1 MVSGGTYG
9 TEDIVHGAGYG
20 RAILIL
26 LLTPLLWSL
35 PTAFMIGELSSA
47 LPYEGGYY
55 AWVRRAM
62 GNFWGFQEAWLSLV
76 ASIFDMAIYPTL
88 FVAYLTRM
96 FPWFQ
101 QENRG
106 WWVALAVVIA
116 CAVLNIAG
124 VKVVSLTSLWLFFA
138 LSAPF
143 VAIVVL
149 APFKLGALANAVTK
163 PTTSTVDILGGLLI
177 CMWNYMGWDNA
188 STIATEVEK
197 PQRTYPRAMLV
208 AVAIVALSY
217 VLPFAAM
224 WMTGLK
230 PTAWE
235 TGSWADIAGLLGGP
249 LLRIGVVLGGVI
261 SAFGM
266 FNALVMSYSRL
277 PLAMAQDGMLPGIFA
292 KLHKK
297 SRAPWVAIVALAMGW
312 AMCLGLGFARLVTLD
327 ILLYGFSLLL
337 EFMALAVLRFREPEL
352 ARPFR
357 VPGGLFGAI
366 AIGIPPMLLL
376 GFSIIRSE
384 HEQVW
389 NMSSFEF
396 GMILIAAGFVAYAV
410 NHLLKPQGWAPV
422 RSRREARSQPLS
434 RRKLKKKRTGLPV
447 LFILLCDAE
456 LRRRFCRV
464 AQALHLVV
472 SALDTGGLAPND
484 LSDVFR
490 QIGRQCLVVGLFGV
504 VFACFHRLKNRFV
517 AGTKAHLGINP
528 GAMHGRRGRSGDF
541 LIRFAQ
547 ADQLCFEL
555 AGKARALQALLVEKR
570 LQVRPLHVGSRVL
583 IPLLPIFAGFNQVF
597 DHANRILFVHYYL
610 RRLDAGEQVGFGSN
624 LLAKPARN

>member
-9 TEDIVHGAGYG
+9 TEEIVHGAGYG

-62 GNFWGFQEAWLSLV
+62 GNFWGFQEAWLSLI

-101 QENRG
+101 QGDRG

-124 VKVVSLTSLWLFFA
+124 VKVVSFTSLWLFFA

-143 VAIVVL
+143 VAIVLL
-149 APFKLGALANAVTK
+149 APFKMGSLANAVTK

-208 AVAIVALSY
+208 AVVIVALSY
-217 VLPFAAM
+217 VLPFAAL
-224 WMTGLK
+224 WMTGLT

-249 LLRIGVVLGGVI
+249 LLRIGVVLGGII

-277 PLAMAQDGMLPGIFA
+277 PLAMAQDGMLPGIFG
-292 KLHKK
+292 KLHPK
-297 SRAPWVAIVALAMGW
+297 SRAPWVAILALAIGW

-327 ILLYGFSLLL
+327 ILLYGFSLML
-337 EFMALAVLRFREPEL
+337 EFMALAMLRFREPDL
-352 ARPFR
+352 LRPFR
-357 VPGGLFGAI
+357 VPGGSFGAI

-384 HEQVW
+384 HEQIW
-389 NMSSFEF
+389 NMSSFAF

-410 NHLLKPQGWAPV
+410 NHLLKPAGWSAIPK
-422 RSRREARSQPLS
+422 ETAAD
-434 RRKLKKKRTGLPV
+434 GLGV
-447 LFILLCDAE
+447 GAE
-456 LRRRFCRV
+456 
-464 AQALHLVV
+464 
-472 SALDTGGLAPND
+472 
-484 LSDVFR
+484 
-490 QIGRQCLVVGLFGV
+490 
-504 VFACFHRLKNRFV
+504 
-517 AGTKAHLGINP
+517 
-528 GAMHGRRGRSGDF
+528 
-541 LIRFAQ
+541 
-547 ADQLCFEL
+547 
-555 AGKARALQALLVEKR
+555 
-570 LQVRPLHVGSRVL
+570 
-583 IPLLPIFAGFNQVF
+583 
-597 DHANRILFVHYYL
+597 
-610 RRLDAGEQVGFGSN
+610 
-624 LLAKPARN
+624 

>member
-1 MVSGGTYG
+1 MAASAPHQQPGNPQPHAAVPTRNPIVKKRFVRLTLWPLVAATFFMVSGGTYG

-26 LLTPLLWSL
+26 ILTPLLWSL

-47 LPYEGGYY
+47 LPFEGGYY
-55 AWVRRAM
+55 AWVRRAL

-101 QENRG
+101 ENNRG

-116 CAVLNIAG
+116 CALLNIAG
-124 VKVVSLTSLWLFFA
+124 VKVVSLTSLWLFLA

-143 VAIVVL
+143 VAIVLL

-188 STIATEVEK
+188 STIAAEVER

-208 AVAIVALSY
+208 AVCIVAVSY

-230 PTAWE
+230 ATAWE

-249 LLRIGVVLGGVI
+249 LLRIGVVLGGII

-277 PLAMAQDGMLPGIFA
+277 PLAMAQDGMLPGIFG

-297 SRAPWVAIVALAMGW
+297 SKAPWVAILGLAAGW

-327 ILLYGFSLLL
+327 ILLYGASLLL
-337 EFMALAVLRFREPEL
+337 EFVALAVLRFREPDL
-352 ARPFR
+352 PRPFR
-357 VPGGLFGAI
+357 VPGGLFGAL

-376 GFSIIRSE
+376 GFSVVRSE
-384 HEQVW
+384 HEQIW
-389 NMSSFEF
+389 NMSSFSF
-396 GMILIAAGFVAYAV
+396 GMILIAAGFVAYFL
-410 NHLLKPQGWAPV
+410 NHALKPAGWSVP
-422 RSRREARSQPLS
+422 RQEKPQP
-434 RRKLKKKRTGLPV
+434 
-447 LFILLCDAE
+447 A
-456 LRRRFCRV
+456 
-464 AQALHLVV
+464 A
-472 SALDTGGLAPND
+472 
-484 LSDVFR
+484 
-490 QIGRQCLVVGLFGV
+490 
-504 VFACFHRLKNRFV
+504 
-517 AGTKAHLGINP
+517 
-528 GAMHGRRGRSGDF
+528 
-541 LIRFAQ
+541 
-547 ADQLCFEL
+547 
-555 AGKARALQALLVEKR
+555 
-570 LQVRPLHVGSRVL
+570 
-583 IPLLPIFAGFNQVF
+583 
-597 DHANRILFVHYYL
+597 
-610 RRLDAGEQVGFGSN
+610 
-624 LLAKPARN
+624 